1 MDREYEIVPVF
12 VPTDTDLR
20 PISSIVPGAS
30 VGRLAAGERS
40 VSTVK
45 RLAER
50 RKERSERNQPPNGSV
65 AHLRRPQ
72 AGTNA
77 RGAKWAQGHQG
88 ARHALVPAGLVQGL
102 CPKKVILDEQVMAW
116 VDITEFPPPR
126 SIQIRLEIQDS
137 SLSKSES
144 LSRSLT
150 VFSCNLS
157 PPSDSARSPQMLRRL
172 P

>member
-30 VGRLAAGERS
+30 AGRLAAGERR

-50 RKERSERNQPPNGSV
+50 RKERSDRSQPPNGSV

-77 RGAKWAQGHQG
+77 GRAKWAQGCQG
-88 ARHALVPAGLVQGL
+88 AITARGTRWFWRGLFQ
-102 CPKKVILDEQVMAW
+102 
-116 VDITEFPPPR
+116 
-126 SIQIRLEIQDS
+126 
-137 SLSKSES
+137 
-144 LSRSLT
+144 
-150 VFSCNLS
+150 
-157 PPSDSARSPQMLRRL
+157 
-172 P
+172 